1 MKEAN
6 VRSKENVLIVVVLDI
21 WRETV
26 ESLEEMEGDVEDLI
40 QDQEKG
46 ADLNQE
52 EGTDLAQT
60 IEVGAEDLTLVQKA
74 VGEEPDQIA
83 ETGIED
89 AMTEDAI
96 RIEEVEV
103 KGEQVL
109 EIDGIEIDLKK
120 KTGKDLEAIILKVKV
135 ELKDL

>member
-26 ESLEEMEGDVEDLI
+26 ESLEETEGDVEDLI

-109 EIDGIEIDLKK
+109 EIDGIKIDLKK

>member
-74 VGEEPDQIA
+74 VGEEPDHIA
-83 ETGIED
+83 ETRIED